1 MTSVI
6 NWQTGMPERSGLYLV
21 TLSTGKVTSMEWY
34 NPYTSS
40 PYWLDEEE
48 EEGEVVAW
56 CDFKDVKPYKEVT
69 FENC

>member
-1 MTSVI
+1 MESI
-6 NWQTGMPERSGLYLV
+6 IKWQTGMPEQSGLYLV
-21 TLSTGKVTSMEWY
+21 TMSTGEVTVMECY

-56 CDFKDVKPYKEVT
+56 CDFKNIKPYRK
-69 FENC
+69 